1 MKKKLALFFCGLN
14 LYAHPHYFLDSS
26 LQIDENIVKNFW
38 KFDALNSKILMFDFD
53 KNKNKILDKDE
64 KEEFLKANFYKLKA
78 NNYNIF
84 LQNEE
89 KEFEII
95 PQNVDVIY
103 ENRKLTIYFDF
114 PYELKGETTF
124 CTMDEKIYLAYKLE
138 DLKTNLKTD
147 IQKSEYDYCIGV
159 TK

>member
-1 MKKKLALFFCGLN
+1 MKKKLVLFFCSLN
-14 LYAHPHYFLDSS
+14 LYAHPHYFLDSD

-64 KEEFLKANFYKLKA
+64 KEEFLKANFYKLKV

-95 PQNVDVIY
+95 PQNVDVFY

-114 PYELKGETTF
+114 PYELKG
-124 CTMDEKIYLAYKLE
+124 KL
-138 DLKTNLKTD
+138 LFVQWMKKF
-147 IQKSEYDYCIGV
+147 I
-159 TK
+159 